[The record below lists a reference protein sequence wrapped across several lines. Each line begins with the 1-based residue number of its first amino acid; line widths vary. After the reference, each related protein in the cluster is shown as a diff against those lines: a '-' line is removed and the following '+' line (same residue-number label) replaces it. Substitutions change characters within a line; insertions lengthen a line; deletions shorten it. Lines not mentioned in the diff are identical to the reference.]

1 MATPIFRDGI
11 MFTNIDDVRKAL
23 NAYNI
28 RQKMKIKND
37 RTRLHVVCG
46 FVIRAYKGE
55 HMCEG
60 VYEMRALTAKFLR
73 NKFIEE
79 LRYNKKMTSKHLL
92 QRYIENLTCIVIG
105 GSCVEQGS

>member
-11 MFTNIDDVRKAL
+11 MFTNIYDVRKAL

-46 FVIRAYKGE
+46 FVVRACKGE
-55 HMCEG
+55 HMCES
-60 VYEMRALTAKFLR
+60 VYEMRSLTTKFLSK
-73 NKFIEE
+73 KFIDE
-79 LRYNKKMTSKHLL
+79 LRYN
-92 QRYIENLTCIVIG
+92 
-105 GSCVEQGS
+105 